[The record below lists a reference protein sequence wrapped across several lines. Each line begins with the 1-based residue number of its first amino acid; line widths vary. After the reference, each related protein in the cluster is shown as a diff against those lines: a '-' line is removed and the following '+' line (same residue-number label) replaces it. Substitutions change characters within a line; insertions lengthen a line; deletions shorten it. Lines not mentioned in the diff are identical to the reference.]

1 MKTYIVVTSDGRDE
15 WIEYEGSSIKAAKR
29 IARIE
34 YDRNEK
40 AKQNYAVELR
50 EMADDYEPESDAYN
64 YDLIDY

>member
-15 WIEYEGSSIKAAKR
+15 WVEYEGTNIKAAKR

-50 EMADDYEPESDAYN
+50 EMTDDYEPGSDNYN
-64 YDLIDY
+64 YNLIGY